1 MFYVY
6 YSESGDLL
14 SVTNEN
20 KSDDPHLVI
29 DKDLYVDFV
38 SGKCNLVDYY
48 VLLSPE
54 SPPKFLRKDE
64 TENFDVD
71 KSIHEIKRL
80 EKITK
85 YDPLSFY
92 IFQDKKKEKWQ
103 GKANIS
109 GLVESRILNNKYLSQ
124 YKKVYVTEENN
135 PNILLGQLTIDM
147 KKFASKKLFDIQSND
162 NSIVILDKISL
173 YCPVNDE
180 NFYHIPFRY
189 RKPPY

>member
-54 SPPKFLRKDE
+54 APPKFLRKDE

-80 EKITK
+80 DKITG

-103 GKANIS
+103 GKAHIS
-109 GLVESRILNNKYLSQ
+109 GLVESRIINNKYLSQ
-124 YKKVYVTEENN
+124 FKKVYVTEENN
-135 PNILLGQLTIDM
+135 PNILLGQLTVDM
-147 KKFASKKLFDIQSND
+147 KKFTNKKLFDIETDDSRL
-162 NSIVILDKISL
+162 VTLDKISL

-180 NFYHIPFRY
+180 NFYHIV
-189 RKPPY
+189 RK